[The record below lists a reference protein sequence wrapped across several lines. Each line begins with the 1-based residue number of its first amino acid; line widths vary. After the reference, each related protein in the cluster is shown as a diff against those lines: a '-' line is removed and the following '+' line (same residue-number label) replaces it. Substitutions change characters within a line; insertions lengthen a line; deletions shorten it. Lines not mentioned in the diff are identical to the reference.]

1 MAPLAVVWVW
11 NLPSEPGLVMP
22 RARKT
27 SRFHKN
33 CSPAN
38 PRDSAAEIQQRIGQA
53 LQLLQRQGLD
63 TATGLALGF
72 TLLCATN
79 TGASRMPG
87 SPWPPRRNS
96 ALDGLEAW
104 LKERFLA
111 QLSQTGEAN
120 PEPML
125 RRLILHAGPHKTG
138 TSALQ
143 AVLRERQFAAF
154 YYPSSGQWPDG
165 AHHNLVFSL
174 IPELRR
180 PDAEALEP
188 QHLLEQLQDELSAV
202 QHDTLL
208 ISSEF
213 LSTGCAARVV
223 AWLVEQGIAQ
233 PDGIR
238 ALLVERELRSRA
250 ASLYNQAVKDPY
262 VGETRSPQEWLAEEE
277 AKLRLEPMVADQQ
290 AAGTK
295 VEVLPYAPAESLVQ
309 RLLVAAGAKEEELPD
324 QVSWRN
330 MSMSGP
336 VLMALLEVNRTVSGP
351 EERIARRT
359 ELLQSIR
366 PAFAPSSP
374 MLFEGA
380 AEVSV

>member
-1 MAPLAVVWVW
+1 M
-11 NLPSEPGLVMP
+11 
-22 RARKT
+22 
-27 SRFHKN
+27 
-33 CSPAN
+33 
-38 PRDSAAEIQQRIGQA
+38 
-53 LQLLQRQGLD
+53 
-63 TATGLALGF
+63 TA
-72 TLLCATN
+72 
-79 TGASRMPG
+79 
-87 SPWPPRRNS
+87 
-96 ALDGLEAW
+96 
-104 LKERFLA
+104 
-111 QLSQTGEAN
+111 
-120 PEPML
+120 

-154 YYPSSGQWPDG
+154 YYPRSGQWPDG

-180 PDAEALEP
+180 PDAEVLEP
-188 QHLLEQLQDELSAV
+188 ELLQEQLQAELAAV

-213 LSTGCAARVV
+213 LSLGCAARVV
-223 AWLVEQGIAQ
+223 NWLVEQGLAQ

-262 VGETRSPQEWLAEEE
+262 VGETRSPKEWLADEE
-277 AKLRLEPMVADQQ
+277 AKLRLEPMVADLQ

-309 RLLVAAGAKEEELPD
+309 RLLVAAGARQEELPE

-330 MSMSGP
+330 TSMSEP
-336 VLMALLEVNRTVSGP
+336 VLMALLEVNRKVSDP

-359 ELLQSIR
+359 ELLQSIT
-366 PAFAPSSP
+366 PAFTRSTSELFVFSGGWRDSGKSRPSA
-374 MLFEGA
+374 GQ
-380 AEVSV
+380 

>member
-1 MAPLAVVWVW
+1 
-11 NLPSEPGLVMP
+11 
-22 RARKT
+22 
-27 SRFHKN
+27 
-33 CSPAN
+33 
-38 PRDSAAEIQQRIGQA
+38 
-53 LQLLQRQGLD
+53 
-63 TATGLALGF
+63 
-72 TLLCATN
+72 
-79 TGASRMPG
+79 
-87 SPWPPRRNS
+87 
-96 ALDGLEAW
+96 
-104 LKERFLA
+104 
-111 QLSQTGEAN
+111 
-120 PEPML
+120 
-125 RRLILHAGPHKTG
+125 
-138 TSALQ
+138 
-143 AVLRERQFAAF
+143 
-154 YYPSSGQWPDG
+154 
-165 AHHNLVFSL
+165 
-174 IPELRR
+174 
-180 PDAEALEP
+180 
-188 QHLLEQLQDELSAV
+188 
-202 QHDTLL
+202 
-208 ISSEF
+208 
-213 LSTGCAARVV
+213 
-223 AWLVEQGIAQ
+223 
-233 PDGIR
+233 
-238 ALLVERELRSRA
+238 VERELRSRA

>member
-1 MAPLAVVWVW
+1 
-11 NLPSEPGLVMP
+11 MP
-22 RARKT
+22 
-27 SRFHKN
+27 
-33 CSPAN
+33 
-38 PRDSAAEIQQRIGQA
+38 
-53 LQLLQRQGLD
+53 
-63 TATGLALGF
+63 
-72 TLLCATN
+72 
-79 TGASRMPG
+79 
-87 SPWPPRRNS
+87 
-96 ALDGLEAW
+96 
-104 LKERFLA
+104 
-111 QLSQTGEAN
+111 
-120 PEPML
+120 

-188 QHLLEQLQDELSAV
+188 ELLLEQLQAELAAV

-262 VGETRSPQEWLAEEE
+262 VGETRSPQEWLADEE
-277 AKLRLEPMVADQQ
+277 AKLRLEPMVADLQ
-290 AAGTK
+290 AAGLE
-295 VEVLPYAPAESLVQ
+295 VEMLAYAPAETLVQ
-309 RLLVAAGAKEEELPD
+309 RVLMAAGAEAEEVPD
-324 QVSWRN
+324 QVPWRN
-330 MSMSGP
+330 IAMSKP
-336 VLMALLEVNRTVSGP
+336 VLRALLEVNRTVGDP

-359 ELLQSIR
+359 ELFQSIS
-366 PAFAPSSP
+366 PAFLPSTSR
-374 MLFEGA
+374 LFEGDF
-380 AEVSV
+380 

>member
-1 MAPLAVVWVW
+1 M
-11 NLPSEPGLVMP
+11 
-22 RARKT
+22 R
-27 SRFHKN
+27 
-33 CSPAN
+33 
-38 PRDSAAEIQQRIGQA
+38 
-53 LQLLQRQGLD
+53 
-63 TATGLALGF
+63 
-72 TLLCATN
+72 
-79 TGASRMPG
+79 
-87 SPWPPRRNS
+87 
-96 ALDGLEAW
+96 
-104 LKERFLA
+104 
-111 QLSQTGEAN
+111 
-120 PEPML
+120 

-138 TSALQ
+138 TSAIQ
-143 AVLRERQFAAF
+143 AELRQQSFAAF
-154 YYPSSGQWPDG
+154 YYPRTGQWPDG

-188 QHLLEQLQDELSAV
+188 EQLLEQLQAELAEV

-262 VGETRSPQEWLAEEE
+262 VGETRSPQQWLKEEE
-277 AKLRLEPMVADQQ
+277 AKLRIEPMIEDLEAVGARVD
-290 AAGTK
+290 
-295 VEVLPYAPAESLVQ
+295 VLAYEPAESLVQ
-309 RLLVAAGAKEEELPD
+309 RLLMAAGAIDKELSVQIP
-324 QVSWRN
+324 WTN
-330 MSMSGP
+330 TSMSEP
-336 VLMALLEVNRTVSGP
+336 VLMALLEVNRMVSEP

-366 PAFAPSSP
+366 PAFAPTSP

-380 AEVSV
+380 VGVSM